1 MSSSL
6 CVAAKD
12 DRNKYHC
19 TFKKK
24 KKKKETK
31 MMKQILNIILQI
43 HEYNDKSHT

>member
-12 DRNKYHC
+12 DRDKYHC

-24 KKKKETK
+24 KKKKK
-31 MMKQILNIILQI
+31 MMKLILNMILQI
-43 HEYNDKSHT
+43 HEYNAKSHT